1 MMPMSTDSKR
11 QAVGMALRQARETRG
26 VSLSELS
33 RKAQVAKATLSGLE
47 AGSANPTLETLW
59 ALCAALDVPLG
70 ELLAAP
76 VPTEPLVVRAGKGKL
91 VRGDA
96 VTGHLVQSFESGGQR
111 HELYDLQVRMRR
123 QISPAHGP
131 GVEEHI
137 VVTGGLLRVGP
148 EAAPLE
154 LAPGDYLRL
163 HPTFP
168 HLYQGLAAGTRMVL
182 TMVYPRPRG

>member
-1 MMPMSTDSKR
+1 MSTESKR
-11 QAVGMALRQARETRG
+11 KAVGAALRQAREVRG

-33 RKAQVAKATLSGLE
+33 RTARIAKATLSGLE

-70 ELLAAP
+70 ELLTAP
-76 VPTEPLVVRAGKGKL
+76 LPAEPVVVRAGKGER

-96 VTGHLVQSFESGGQR
+96 VSGHLVQSFESGGQR
-111 HELYDLQVRMRR
+111 HEIYDLEVRMRR
-123 QISPAHGP
+123 QVSPAHAR

-137 VVTGGLLRVGP
+137 VVTAGLLRVGA

-154 LAPGDYLRL
+154 LAPGDYVRL
-163 HPTFP
+163 QPSFP

>member
-1 MMPMSTDSKR
+1 MSTESKR
-11 QAVGMALRQARETRG
+11 RAVGMALRQAREARG

-33 RKAQVAKATLSGLE
+33 RKAQIAKATLSGLE

-59 ALCAALDVPLG
+59 SLCAALDVPLG

-76 VPTEPLVVRAGKGKL
+76 VPAEPQVVRAGKGKP
-91 VRGDA
+91 VRGEA
-96 VTGHLVQSFESGGQR
+96 VTGHLVQSFESGGLR

-148 EAAPLE
+148 EDAPLE

-163 HPTFP
+163 QPTFP